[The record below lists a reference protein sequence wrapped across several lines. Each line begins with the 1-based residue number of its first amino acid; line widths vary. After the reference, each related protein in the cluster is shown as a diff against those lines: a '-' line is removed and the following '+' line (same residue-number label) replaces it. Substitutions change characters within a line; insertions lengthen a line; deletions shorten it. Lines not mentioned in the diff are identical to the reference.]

1 MRVIGAAM
9 HKRLTTIILIGLLL
23 TTATLAEELTVRPG
37 DDLRSLAERA
47 LGSGELWRL
56 LLTENEELVSQSP
69 TSGDT
74 LTLPGPE
81 LGWAELIAG
90 EGHVVV
96 GREHG
101 GFAPLHPDTA
111 LAPGDITRT
120 GELSAAHLAVGSAEV
135 ILSPQTALHLEGITN
150 RAGATSA
157 LLEVLY
163 GRVRSVIERVLGNGE
178 EFSVAGPT
186 AVALVRGT
194 DFEVAVP
201 DPGTTLI
208 SVHRGRVE
216 VRPTLLGKPTGEPFF
231 LEAGEGAVVREHDVI
246 RAPLPTAP
254 VAQLPANGEELPFG
268 KDTAQRVAFDW
279 NVPAGATRVFL
290 QIAADPDFTRLL
302 EDTELTASESFSIE
316 LAAGEYYWRL
326 AASDDNGLRG
336 AWGEGSSFS
345 VSVDEIPPRLKIGGW
360 SFGAGGRSLTIWGDA
375 ADAAYLLVGNSPARF
390 NADGSFRVTLPSEPY
405 DGSVPLIATDGV
417 GNSIEHRLIFH
428 LPLLPV
434 GLTGPTG
441 GSGLTLLRS
450 ARPLDSW
457 QLRAT
462 VGTRYYQLDS
472 TDAKATEAHLGLA
485 LGLGGW
491 GEVSAYLPYDNLIDD
506 DGSSRAEMGN
516 LLFEARL
523 APPVSGDFAYAAY
536 AEAILPTS
544 GHESAEIG
552 SYQTLSP
559 NSGRHDGVAFNL
571 GLAFQYDFE
580 GLLLLANLG
589 MRPTAVDSFY
599 IGVGAA
605 LPVTRWLTP
614 TLELELSSPLS
625 DEAALLTLSP
635 GARFQIGDLQLA
647 LSGVIPLTE
656 TTDWRA
662 DLAVVLF
669 HL

>member
-1 MRVIGAAM
+1 MFKKLA
-9 HKRLTTIILIGLLL
+9 TIILMGLLL
-23 TTATLAEELTVRPG
+23 AGASLAEELTVRPG

-56 LLTENEELVSQSP
+56 LLIENEGLLDQPPVS
-69 TSGDT
+69 GET

-81 LGWAELIAG
+81 LGWAELVAG

-101 GFAPLHPDTA
+101 GFAPLHSDTA
-111 LAPGDITRT
+111 LAPGDVART

-135 ILSPQTALHLEGITN
+135 ILAPQTALHLEGITN

-163 GRVRSVIERVLGNGE
+163 GRVRSVIERVLGDGE

-201 DPGTTLI
+201 DPSTTII
-208 SVHRGRVE
+208 SVYRGRVE
-216 VRPTLLGKPTGEPFF
+216 VRPTLLGKPNGEPFF

-246 RAPLPTAP
+246 RAPLPAAP
-254 VAQLPANGEELPFG
+254 VAQLPADGEEVPFG
-268 KDTAQRVAFDW
+268 KNTARRVVFDW
-279 NVPAGATRVFL
+279 SSTTGATRVFL
-290 QIAADPDFTRLL
+290 QIAADPDFTLLL
-302 EDTELTASESFSIE
+302 EDTELTASENFSTE
-316 LAAGEYYWRL
+316 LATGEYYWRL

-336 AWGEGSSFS
+336 AWGESSSFT
-345 VSVDEIPPRLKIGGW
+345 VSVDETPPRLKIGGW

-375 ADAAYLLVGNSPARF
+375 ADAAYLMVGSSPARF

-405 DGSVPLIATDGV
+405 DGSIPLIATDGV

-441 GSGLTLLRS
+441 GSGLTLLRL
-450 ARPLDSW
+450 ARPLNPW
-457 QLRAT
+457 QFRAT
-462 VGTRYYQLDS
+462 AGTRYYQFNS
-472 TDAKATEAHLGLA
+472 TDSKATEAHLGLA

-491 GEVSAYLPYDNLIDD
+491 GEVSAYLPYDNLIDA
-506 DGSSRAEMGN
+506 DGRSRAEMGN

-544 GHESAEIG
+544 GHESAEVG
-552 SYQTLSP
+552 AYQALTP
-559 NSGRHDGVAFNL
+559 NSGRHDGVAFNF
-571 GLAFQYDFE
+571 GMAFQYDLE

-589 MRPTAVDSFY
+589 MRPTEGDSFY
-599 IGVGAA
+599 TGVGAA

-614 TLELELSSPLS
+614 TLELELSSPLT
-625 DEAALLTLSP
+625 DEAVLLTLAP
-635 GARFQIGDLQLA
+635 GARFLIGDLQLA
-647 LSGVIPLTE
+647 LSGVIPLTK

-662 DLAVVLF
+662 DLAIVLF

>member
-1 MRVIGAAM
+1 MIGAEM
-9 HKRLTTIILIGLLL
+9 FKRLTVILFIVLLA
-23 TTATLAEELTVRPG
+23 TASFAEELTVRPG

-56 LLTENEELVSQSP
+56 LLTENEELVSQP
-69 TSGDT
+69 PISGDS

-101 GFAPLHPDTA
+101 GFEPLHADTA
-111 LAPGDITRT
+111 LAPGDIART

-135 ILSPQTALHLEGITN
+135 ILSPQTALHLEGISN
-150 RAGATSA
+150 RNGATSA

-163 GRVRSVIERVLGNGE
+163 GRVRSVIERVLGDGE

-216 VRPTLLGKPTGEPFF
+216 VRPMLLGKPTAEPFF

-246 RAPLPTAP
+246 RTPLQIAP
-254 VAQLPANGEELPFG
+254 VAKLPTDDEEIPFG
-268 KDTAQRVAFDW
+268 KNTAQRVAFDW

-290 QIAADPDFTRLL
+290 QIAADAEFTRLL
-302 EDTELTASESFSIE
+302 EDTELTASESYSTE
-316 LAAGEYYWRL
+316 LAVGDYHWRL

-336 AWGEGSSFS
+336 AWGEGNSFT
-345 VSVDEIPPRLKIGGW
+345 VSVDEYPPRLSIDGW

-390 NADGSFRVTLPSEPY
+390 NANGSFRVTLPSEPY

-417 GNSIEHRLIFH
+417 GNSVEHRLIFH

-434 GLTGPTG
+434 GLTGPSG

-450 ARPLDSW
+450 ARPLDAW
-457 QLRAT
+457 QFRTT

-472 TDAKATEAHLGLA
+472 SNGKATEAHLGLA

-491 GEVSAYLPYDNLIDD
+491 GEVSVYLPYDNLMLN
-506 DGSSRAEMGN
+506 GANSSAKMGN
-516 LLFEARL
+516 LLLEGRL
-523 APPVSGDFAYAAY
+523 SPPVSGDFAYAAF

-544 GHESAEIG
+544 GHESAEVG
-552 SYQTLSP
+552 FYQALTP
-559 NSGRHDGVAFNL
+559 NSGQHDKVVFNL
-571 GLAFQYDFE
+571 GLAFQYDLE

-589 MRPTAVDSFY
+589 TRPTRGDSFY
-599 IGVGAA
+599 TGVGAA

-614 TLELELSSPLS
+614 TLELELSSSLS
-625 DEAALLTLSP
+625 DEAALLTISP
-635 GARFQIGDLQLA
+635 GVRFQLGDLQLA
-647 LSGVIPLTE
+647 LSGVIPLTA

-662 DLAVVLF
+662 DFAVVLF